1 MTSSGGSNNLNGSA
15 PGGVGGTLAGST
27 SAPPAG
33 AGGTSGVAGTPS
45 SAGSATGGGSS
56 SLTGTPLVFVG
67 GFGTDPI
74 LTYELNKATGALT
87 PHGEPT
93 DAGSMPS
100 CLAVDATRAHLYV
113 CNEDSGQAGGLTAF
127 SIGDGGALTKLN
139 HRSGSNQGFT
149 ALTISPNG
157 KLIAGADYDGG
168 SASTFSLMTD
178 GSLGSEAGAAIFSQG
193 AQSHYVAFDP
203 SGKYLLVTTKG
214 ARAMQQL
221 LVDETGKLTPNAPPS
236 VASEAGNAPRHM
248 AVHPNGKFV
257 YVVNEAGSSVTSYQL
272 SADGKLTRG
281 TSVPSTP
288 ANYSGSNTGAH
299 IELSPDAK
307 FLYVS
312 NRGHDSIGVF
322 SVNQENGALSLLEHE
337 PSRGS
342 APHDFDIDPNG
353 DVLIA
358 VNRKSSTLAVFRRA
372 ADGTLSPLGD
382 AVPTRA
388 DPTTVLIT
396 YPK

>member
-1 MTSSGGSNNLNGSA
+1 MPTGSSGSAGAGVGGASGVAGAAGGTNMAGTSSSGGSASLN
-15 PGGVGGTLAGST
+15 
-27 SAPPAG
+27 
-33 AGGTSGVAGTPS
+33 
-45 SAGSATGGGSS
+45 
-56 SLTGTPLVFVG
+56 GTPLVFVG
-67 GFGTDPI
+67 GFGSDPI
-74 LTYELNKATGALT
+74 LTYELNKTTGALT

-100 CLAVDATRAHLYV
+100 CLAVDAARAHLYV
-113 CNEDSGQAGGLTAF
+113 CNEDGGEAGGLTAF
-127 SIGDGGALTKLN
+127 SIGSAGALTKLN
-139 HRSGSNQGFT
+139 HRSGSQQGFT
-149 ALTISPNG
+149 ALSISPNG

-168 SASTFSLMTD
+168 SASTFSLMAD
-178 GSLGSEAGAAIFSQG
+178 GSLGNETGAAVFSEG

-221 LVDETGKLTPNAPPS
+221 LVDEAGKLTPNAPPS
-236 VASEAGNAPRHM
+236 VAAEPGTAPRHM
-248 AVHPNGKFV
+248 TVHPNGKLV
-257 YVVNEAGSSVTSYQL
+257 YVVNEAGSSITTYQWA
-272 SADGKLTRG
+272 ADGKLTRG
-281 TSVPSTP
+281 VTISSTP
-288 ANYSGSNTGAH
+288 ADYNGSNTGAH

-322 SVNQENGALSLLEHE
+322 SVNQDTGALGLVEHE
-337 PSRGS
+337 ASRGS

-358 VNRKSSTLAVFRRA
+358 VNRKSSSLAVFRRA

-382 AVPTRA
+382 VVPTRA
-388 DPTTVLIT
+388 DPTSVLIT